1 MEEGPSI
8 VAVYVVSAELHAA
21 ADHWHCISVYFL
33 MKKQFLH
40 SEHSEAFLIVN
51 SCLLLP
57 WVFFLFEPQ
66 FNGLGIS
73 LVQVTICFLSAE
85 LKRLGFACFP
95 LV

>member
-1 MEEGPSI
+1 MEEGPSD
-8 VAVYVVSAELHAA
+8 VAVYVVSAELRAA
-21 ADHWHCISVYFL
+21 ADRWHCISVYFL

-40 SEHSEAFLIVN
+40 SEQLAFLIVN

-66 FNGLGIS
+66 LNGSGIS
-73 LVQVTICFLSAE
+73 LVQVTICFLSIE
-85 LKRLGFACFP
+85 LKRLESGCCP